1 MFCDEYFLLRR
12 QNRRDLRALA
22 DGDREVL
29 RGIARRLDDATWDS
43 YEAQLVLRDLIDLAA
58 RAGQE
63 GRPGEGRRNALPPL
77 KNQSI
82 RTVLAL
88 LAREAGGRMPS
99 SSMRSTNRAALLK
112 PMRKRRWSREMDMRP
127 CSCTKATASAYRD
140 SSSELPGPE
149 AGAEDALAFSARD
162 VHHSVKSTS
171 YCGAHWR
178 LQ

>member
-1 MFCDEYFLLRR
+1 MPPYSGKPARAREGCPLCVPFSKRAVRR
-12 QNRRDLRALA
+12 TFSSRR
-22 DGDREVL
+22 
-29 RGIARRLDDATWDS
+29 W
-43 YEAQLVLRDLIDLAA
+43 A
-58 RAGQE
+58 RAGGQARE
-63 GRPGEGRRNALPPL
+63 RACRTRTPSRF

-99 SSMRSTNRAALLK
+99 SSIRSTKRAALLK

-127 CSCTKATASAYRD
+127 CSCTKVTASAYRD

-162 VHHSVKSTS
+162 VPHSVKSTS